1 VSAGERRLCGACLKV
16 GDHVNTDI
24 VIPARYLTSID
35 PTELAEHAF
44 EPMGPEFQER
54 LRRSQVIVAGRNFG
68 CGSAREQA
76 ATCLLGVGVKAVVAV
91 SFSRVFFRNAINTG
105 LLVVECS
112 EAVDAVQ
119 DGDELCV
126 DVESGTVHAG
136 ARSFTFAPYPDSLR
150 GIVDA
155 GGLIPFLIESRVA
168 GR

>member
-1 VSAGERRLCGACLKV
+1 MSAGERRLGGVCLKV

-24 VIPARYLTSID
+24 LIPARYLTSID

-76 ATCLLGVGVKAVVAV
+76 ATCLLGAGVQAVVAA

-112 EAVDAVQ
+112 EAVDAVRTAMSYASTSSRGRCTRARGRSRSRPTQ
-119 DGDELCV
+119 TACV
-126 DVESGTVHAG
+126 ALSM
-136 ARSFTFAPYPDSLR
+136 
-150 GIVDA
+150 
-155 GGLIPFLIESRVA
+155 RVA
-168 GR
+168 